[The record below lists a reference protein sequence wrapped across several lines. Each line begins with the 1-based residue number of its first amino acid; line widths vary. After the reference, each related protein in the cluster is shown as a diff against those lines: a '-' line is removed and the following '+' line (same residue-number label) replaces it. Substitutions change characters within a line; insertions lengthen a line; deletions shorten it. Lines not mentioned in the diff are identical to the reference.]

1 MTQLEGENQRLHRQL
16 EDVSRSAEQLHG
28 TLNEISEQIAEATT
42 HIREIPAHVDQVGRR
57 QIAEGAKD
65 DVRFWAQYRHPDES
79 DIETR
84 QRFFLSLPKADGD
97 MGLLQMA
104 LSTMLKDFVAI
115 CTNNAIRNY
124 WVVGGTLLGAVRHHG
139 FIPWD
144 DDLDLGIMR
153 DELERLIDVVNAD
166 EHYKITVVWDRI
178 VHCRQVRFAPCDSR
192 IPGFIDLFIFDWCTA
207 VNQSTFELV
216 QQSRQKTIERV
227 ESNTIVRQ
235 AWDRNVYLD
244 NDSEAG
250 RIIESLFDE
259 SLARMHSAG
268 VLCSEDK
275 AGGIIR
281 AFDNMDHPSGFRWIS
296 RIAQTFPLVRLS
308 FEGETVNAPAN
319 YRHLLNGAY
328 GNIFALP
335 NDIGLHFE
343 HVDKRTLA
351 DIDEKL
357 IRGYANGSFPATLER

>member
-1 MTQLEGENQRLHRQL
+1 MQRLMDRIAQLEVDNQELRTRLDDIR
-16 EDVSRSAEQLHG
+16 RTMEQLHDDVRAG
-28 TLNEISEQIAEATT
+28 SANVDEI
-42 HIREIPAHVDQVGRR
+42 HRR

-319 YRHLLNGAY
+319 YRYLLNGAY

-357 IRGYANGSFPATLER
+357 IRGYANGFFPATLER